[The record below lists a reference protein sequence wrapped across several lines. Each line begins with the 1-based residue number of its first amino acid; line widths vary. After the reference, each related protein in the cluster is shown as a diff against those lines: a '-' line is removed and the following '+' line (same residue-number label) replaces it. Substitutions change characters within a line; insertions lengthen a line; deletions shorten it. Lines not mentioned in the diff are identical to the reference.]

1 MGVGRARLKD
11 RVLSG
16 SAPVGCAMK
25 VFLLTTLALT
35 QARPR
40 EPDHYLVPWERVVRT
55 VGSGRATPLNVPTA
69 LRLEADEEL
78 NLIGSEHNNI
88 AFDLFEV
95 KNGRNDDV
103 RWEDEDEV
111 RKAEEQQA
119 EDLKEFVNL
128 KLPGAFTGLQKV
140 EVTEVES
147 DQELK
152 KSRWENARPRSLEYY
167 SQFIVT
173 REVDQSSKG
182 GDVYIV
188 SQCCHEVNIQ
198 GR

>member
-1 MGVGRARLKD
+1 MGQLVD
-11 RVLSG
+11 RFSRVECCPG
-16 SAPVGCAMK
+16 SAPAGCVMK
-25 VFLLTTLALT
+25 VFLLVTTLALT

-40 EPDHYLVPWERVVRT
+40 EPDHYLAPWERVVRT
-55 VGSGRATPLNVPTA
+55 VGSGRAAPLNVPTA

-95 KNGRNDDV
+95 KNGSNDDV
-103 RWEDEDEV
+103 RWEEKEV
-111 RKAEEQQA
+111 RKAEQEQV
-119 EDLKEFVNL
+119 DDIKEFVNL
-128 KLPGAFTGLQKV
+128 KLPGAFVGTSLQKV
-140 EVTEVES
+140 DVVSEDE
-147 DQELK
+147 K
-152 KSRWENARPRSLEYY
+152 PRWENARPRSLEYY
-167 SQFIVT
+167 NQFIDT

>member
-1 MGVGRARLKD
+1 MGQLLARFS
-11 RVLSG
+11 RVQCCRG

-55 VGSGRATPLNVPTA
+55 VGSGRGAPLNVPTA

-103 RWEDEDEV
+103 RWEEKEV
-111 RKAEEQQA
+111 RKAEQEQVK
-119 EDLKEFVNL
+119 DLKEFVNL
-128 KLPGAFTGLQKV
+128 KLPGAFVGTSLQV
-140 EVTEVES
+140 ELNDDVDGEPE
-147 DQELK
+147 QET
-152 KSRWENARPRSLEYY
+152 SRWENARPRSLEYY
-167 SQFIVT
+167 NQFIDT

-182 GDVYIV
+182 AMFTLY
-188 SQCCHEVNIQ
+188 H
-198 GR
+198 